1 RSCHIMI
8 KFGSRTERTVGLD
21 IGSSAIKVVAID
33 KTSGK
38 KTLAAYNIK
47 QIPADVKSFDRSS
60 LIREALDEV
69 DLHPEVV
76 NLSLSGPEVIVRFI
90 NLPKMSK
97 EQLEGAL
104 SFEAEK
110 YIPFNVSDVTL
121 DSIILGD
128 APDTGQMR
136 VLLAAVKREAVG
148 SLVKTV
154 EGLDMAVGVVDIDPF
169 AMFNAF
175 TENNLLPE
183 DEGNIFLNIGHS
195 RTDMLIAIGKLPYF
209 TREVQLGGRNIATD
223 EERIAQDSVPVISNL
238 IREMQL
244 SLSYFENRYNKG
256 ISGIY
261 CSGGVA
267 YRERMI
273 GYLGEKLGV
282 TVKKWDPMA
291 GLEISESISK
301 EAAEE
306 VALQLVVGIGLALR

>member
-1 RSCHIMI
+1 MI

-21 IGSSAIKVVAID
+21 IGSFAIKVVAID

-47 QIPADVKSFDRSS
+47 QIPVDVKSFDRSS
-60 LIREALDEV
+60 LIREALDEI
-69 DLHPEVV
+69 DLHPEMV

-110 YIPFNVSDVTL
+110 YIPFNVSDVIL

-195 RTDMLIAIGKLPYF
+195 RTDMLIAIGKQPYF

-273 GYLGEKLGV
+273 SYLGEKLGV